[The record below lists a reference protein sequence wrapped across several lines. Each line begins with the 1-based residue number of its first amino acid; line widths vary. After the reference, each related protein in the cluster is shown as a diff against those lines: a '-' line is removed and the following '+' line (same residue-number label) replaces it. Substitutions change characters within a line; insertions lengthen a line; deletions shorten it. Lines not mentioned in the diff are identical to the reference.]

1 MNSEDS
7 SLLGFLKKKTLFKQ
21 SPVRYPAKRSRSKSR
36 DSIIRKVTDREP
48 IEFSSQRLNHTNS
61 ERQFR
66 LGAAPQ
72 NNYSQRDFQPVF
84 H

>member
-1 MNSEDS
+1 MNSEES

-48 IEFSSQRLNHTNS
+48 IDFPQRLSHTHS
-61 ERQFR
+61 ERQFK

-72 NNYSQRDFQPVF
+72 NNYPQRDFQPISQ
-84 H
+84 